1 MRRRKFI
8 TLLGGVAAWPLAA
21 RAQQPGKV
29 PAIGLLG
36 AAASSVWRPWT
47 DAFVQRLGEL
57 GWIEGRTITIEYRWA
72 EGRPERFAEI
82 AAEFVRRN
90 VDVIVTAE
98 SAVAAVKQA
107 TSTIPIIIAL
117 GPDPIAAGLVES
129 LSRPGGNITG
139 LSNVQID
146 LAGKR
151 LELLR
156 EVVPNL
162 RRLAILAN
170 VGHQTSM
177 LEMDEV
183 HCGAQARH

>member
-1 MRRRKFI
+1 
-8 TLLGGVAAWPLAA
+8 A
-21 RAQQPGKV
+21 
-29 PAIGLLG
+29 
-36 AAASSVWRPWT
+36 
-47 DAFVQRLGEL
+47 L
-57 GWIEGRTITIEYRWA
+57 GWIGGRPVAIESRWA
-72 EGRPERFAEI
+72 EGRPERYAEI
-82 AAEFVRRN
+82 ADEFVRRN

-98 SAVAAVKQA
+98 SAVAAAKRA
-107 TSTIPIIIAL
+107 TSTIPIIRAIGTAPL
-117 GPDPIAAGLVES
+117 AAGLVAS
-129 LSRPGGNITG
+129 LSRPGGNVTG

-170 VGHQTSM
+170 VGQRSSL

-183 HCGAQARH
+183 EAAAHTLDIAVARL